1 MYLGIDSSN
10 YTTSVAV
17 LNEDLSYSNIKQVL
31 KVKTGERGLRQSDA
45 FYQHINNFPELIN
58 RLDFSD
64 VNAIGVSSKPT
75 NDIESYMPC
84 FNAGVRIAEILS
96 EVLKVKLF
104 TFSHQN
110 GHIASALLSSN
121 QFELINKQ
129 FIAFHV
135 SGGTTQALLVE
146 PDDEFVFK
154 TTLLSSSLDLKAGQV
169 IDRTG
174 VKLGLDFPCG
184 QAVEK
189 SALNCTDEIK
199 VTIPFRN
206 GNPSLSGIENK
217 VNKLI
222 EDGADN
228 EYICKFV
235 IECIK
240 LTVYKMCSY
249 ILKDNNLPIVFSGG
263 VMSNSIIRNFMQDK
277 FNCYF
282 AEPELSRDNAVGIA
296 FLTKYLS
303 EK

>member
-45 FYQHINNFPELIN
+45 FYQHINKFPELIN

-154 TTLLSSSLDLKAGQV
+154 TTAFAQYIISTP
-169 IDRTG
+169 IH
-174 VKLGLDFPCG
+174 FYY
-184 QAVEK
+184 
-189 SALNCTDEIK
+189 IK
-199 VTIPFRN
+199 
-206 GNPSLSGIENK
+206 
-217 VNKLI
+217 
-222 EDGADN
+222 
-228 EYICKFV
+228 
-235 IECIK
+235 
-240 LTVYKMCSY
+240 
-249 ILKDNNLPIVFSGG
+249 KD
-263 VMSNSIIRNFMQDK
+263 
-277 FNCYF
+277 
-282 AEPELSRDNAVGIA
+282 
-296 FLTKYLS
+296 
-303 EK
+303 